1 MTHAFHAALPCG
13 RIISIEQDGITPL
26 HTSKSNVNICHIIS
40 SMQHK
45 HKLQGHGQIT
55 PLFIPVIEHL
65 DMDGHG
71 YGMVFNLGV
80 LFLTRGLIE
89 RKK

>member
-13 RIISIEQDGITPL
+13 RIISSEQDGIAPL
-26 HTSKSNVNICHIIS
+26 HTSESNVDICHIIS

-45 HKLQGHGQIT
+45 HKLQGHGESDPSSI
-55 PLFIPVIEHL
+55 LVIENL

-71 YGMVFNLGV
+71 YGMVFNLGD
-80 LFLTRGLIE
+80 LFLRRGLIE